1 MARVFRCLL
10 CSYLAIQTIG
20 ASCACFAEKLTEEQQ
35 QRAAQLRAVL
45 STDAH
50 RNRIQ
55 GRWTHINLDKVHEVT
70 REGLWLERRKKGGI
84 HSQGMWQVHDDGTYV
99 VELDNK
105 WRIRA
110 WPAGHDKVVLVW
122 FDPEGALDGDGAI
135 LSRE

>member
-1 MARVFRCLL
+1 MFRAKYDFEGLKTR
-10 CSYLAIQTIG
+10 AIP
-20 ASCACFAEKLTEEQQ
+20 
-35 QRAAQLRAVL
+35 

-50 RNRIQ
+50 QNRIQ

-84 HSQGMWQVHDDGTYV
+84 HSQGMWQIHDDGTYTV
-99 VELDNK
+99 KLDNN